1 MAATAVAL
9 SDEPAAQP
17 AAPGDFPDIG
27 DYALIGDCRTAALVS
42 RFGSVEWMCLPNFSA
57 QSIFAAILDRDAGH
71 FSVRPVAPF
80 EATRRYIEDTNVLE
94 TTFRTRAGEVR
105 VTDCMTLSAEVSGAH
120 LYPQHELL
128 RKLEGVEGKVE
139 LEISFAPRPDY
150 GRKRLGFARRGR
162 SGWQCTHCSYAA
174 FLLTDLPLEHDA
186 SQARLVGRVVPECG
200 AVHWLSFVYDHYE
213 ACVLPPLGEDAQ
225 ERLDRT
231 TAWWRTWSSRSRYD
245 GPYRSE
251 VVRSVLA
258 LKLMTN
264 STSGAVLAAP
274 TTSLPEEQGGPRN
287 WDYRFCWIR
296 DSALT
301 LHAFLS
307 LGFIEEAEAFLEW
320 LLHTTR
326 LTWQRFQVMYDLYGE
341 TKLDEKEL
349 PHLSGYRGAKPVR
362 IGNAAH
368 DQLQLDIYGE
378 LMETIYQYTEA
389 GGTLDD
395 TECRMLC
402 GVGRHVLELWR
413 QPDQG
418 IWETRSEP
426 RHHTFSKAMCWVTLD
441 RLRRLGRK
449 FPLSLDGEQLGRECE
464 IIRAE
469 IEAKGFDEKLN
480 SYVAYYGGDEPDAS
494 LLLLARYGYAR
505 PGEPRMQGTFE
516 YIRRTLVQ
524 DKLIKRYRPEKSA
537 DGIHGGE
544 NAFAPCS
551 FWAVEYLANSG
562 EHERAKRGFE
572 RLCSYAN
579 DVGLFG
585 EEIEWTTHK
594 PMGNFPQAF
603 THVSLISAATALYQE
618 KTA

>member
-1 MAATAVAL
+1 V
-9 SDEPAAQP
+9 
-17 AAPGDFPDIG
+17 
-27 DYALIGDCRTAALVS
+27 R
-42 RFGSVEWMCLPNFSA
+42 
-57 QSIFAAILDRDAGH
+57 FAARG
-71 FSVRPVAPF
+71 
-80 EATRRYIEDTNVLE
+80 
-94 TTFRTRAGEVR
+94 
-105 VTDCMTLSAEVSGAH
+105 
-120 LYPQHELL
+120 
-128 RKLEGVEGKVE
+128 
-139 LEISFAPRPDY
+139 
-150 GRKRLGFARRGR
+150 RLG
-162 SGWQCTHCSYAA
+162 WQITHFPFGA
-174 FLLTDLPLEHDA
+174 FHLADIPLEHDA
-186 SQARLVGRVVPECG
+186 AQARLVGRIKLREGDVR
-200 AVHWLSFVYDHYE
+200 WLSFVYDHYE
-213 ACVLPPLGEDAQ
+213 ACVILPLADAAQ
-225 ERLDRT
+225 RRLDAT
-231 TAWWRTWSSRSRYD
+231 TGWWKQWIARCTYN
-245 GPYRSE
+245 GPYRGL
-251 VVRSVLA
+251 VARSILA
-258 LKLMTN
+258 VKLMT
-264 STSGAVLAAP
+264 SSSSGAVLAAP

-296 DSALT
+296 DSALV

-307 LGFIEEAEAFLEW
+307 LGFVEEAQAFLEW

-349 PHLSGYRGAKPVR
+349 PYLSGYRGAKPVR

-378 LMETIYQYTEA
+378 LMETIYQYVQA

-402 GVGRHVLELWR
+402 GVGRHVLKLWR
-413 QPDQG
+413 EPDQG

-441 RLRRLGRK
+441 RLRRMGAT
-449 FPLSLDGEQLGRECE
+449 FPLTLDCEHLARECE

-480 SYVAYYGGDEPDAS
+480 SYVAYYGGEEPDAS
-494 LLLLARYGYAR
+494 LLLLARYGYAK
-505 PGEPRMQGTFE
+505 PGEPRMQGTFD

-551 FWAVEYLANSG
+551 FWAVEYLANAG
-562 EHERAKRGFE
+562 DHERAKRGFE

-594 PMGNFPQAF
+594 AMGNFPQAF
-603 THVSLISAATALYQE
+603 THVSMVSAAIALYE
-618 KTA
+618 RKTA